1 MSLTIDEKVK
11 YWTEISNY
19 DLETAVAMLSSKR
32 FLYVGFMCHQAVEK
46 ILKAYF
52 VKSKNDTPPFIH
64 NLKTLANNADIY
76 QSLSEDQMDL
86 IDELIPLNIE
96 ARYPTY
102 KEKLLKSL
110 SQEKCELLISKTK
123 ELCKWIEMRL

>member
-1 MSLTIDEKVK
+1 MGDDENIAYWLDIAEYDFESAKVMLTGR
-11 YWTEISNY
+11 
-19 DLETAVAMLSSKR
+19 R

-46 ILKAYF
+46 TLKSLYIKT
-52 VKSKNDTPPFIH
+52 KSETPPFVH
-64 NLKTLANNADIY
+64 NLKR
-76 QSLSEDQMDL
+76 LSEECGVYDVFSEEQKDF

-110 SQEKCELLISKTK
+110 SVEKCEVLIKQTEDLCNWIKQLL
-123 ELCKWIEMRL
+123 

>member
-1 MSLTIDEKVK
+1 MTTNDNVR
-11 YWTEISNY
+11 YWVDIAKY
-19 DLETAVAMLSSKR
+19 DLETAGVMLESRR

-46 ILKAYF
+46 ILKAYYTN
-52 VKSKNDTPPFIH
+52 VKKETPPFTH
-64 NLKTLANNADIY
+64 NLKMLANKSGIY
-76 QSLSEDQMDL
+76 ESLLEKQKDL

-110 SQEKCELLISKTK
+110 SYAKCKSLIEQTK
-123 ELCKWIEMRL
+123 ELCNSIEKIL

>member
-1 MSLTIDEKVK
+1 MGRDENIA
-11 YWTEISNY
+11 YWLDIAEY
-19 DLETAVAMLSSKR
+19 DLETARVMLAGKR

-46 ILKAYF
+46 TLKALYT
-52 VKSKNDTPPFIH
+52 KTKAETPPFVH
-64 NLKTLANNADIY
+64 NLKR
-76 QSLSEDQMDL
+76 LSEECGIYDVFSEEQKDS

-110 SQEKCELLISKTK
+110 SIEKCKLLIKQT
-123 ELCKWIEMRL
+123 EDLCNWIKQQL